1 MTDSTPAEP
10 DPTQPGA
17 TQPDA
22 TQLDRYN
29 ETAQAAAAAV
39 IGRYPTS
46 FSAATNLL
54 GKRCRPAIRN
64 VYALVRVADEIV
76 DGVAEAAG
84 VDASGQRVELDAL
97 EAETL
102 QAMQSGF
109 SSNLV
114 VHAFAQTARACGID
128 ADVVRPFFASMRMDI
143 AAQYG
148 GELNLD
154 AAEHEVY
161 VYGSAQVV
169 GLMCVRVFSRY
180 QLARR
185 PNAATAALLDDAGKA
200 LGSAFQNVNF
210 LRDLADDTHRLQRS
224 YLADGATRLDEGAKL
239 DWVARIREDL
249 ALAEVGINLLPRD
262 CRAGVRVA
270 HALFSELN
278 DRVEV
283 TSVED
288 LYRERVSVPSA
299 VKARIIASIV
309 MKEDPWRRPWS
320 SVRA

>member
-1 MTDSTPAEP
+1 MTPDFSTP
-10 DPTQPGA
+10 DPSAPE
-17 TQPDA
+17 
-22 TQLDRYN
+22 QLERYN

-39 IGRYPTS
+39 IGRYSTS

-54 GKRCRPAIRN
+54 GKRCRTPIRN

-76 DGVAEAAG
+76 DGVAAAAG
-84 VDASGQRVELDAL
+84 VDAAGQRTELDAL
-97 EAETL
+97 ETETL
-102 QAMQSGF
+102 QAMQTGF

-114 VHAFAQTARACGID
+114 VHAFAHTARACGID
-128 ADVVRPFFASMRMDI
+128 EDVVRPFFASMRMDI
-143 AAQYG
+143 SAIQD
-148 GELNLD
+148 GELALD
-154 AAEHEVY
+154 SAEHELY

-180 QLARR
+180 GMSRR

-210 LRDLADDTHRLQRS
+210 LRDLADDTDRLQRS

-249 ALAEVGINLLPRD
+249 AVAEVGINLLPRD

-270 HALFSELN
+270 HALFAELN

-283 TSVED
+283 TPVDE

-299 VKARIIASIV
+299 VKARLIASSV
-309 MKEDPWRRPWS
+309 LKEDPWRRPWS